1 MPVRSVLVVDDNPL
15 VRRAVCELFTR
26 EGDFDVCGE
35 AEKWE
40 GGNRKGSTA
49 PPNLIVTDL
58 SMLGYR
64 WNAVS
69 GMYFDDDFTA
79 NKPSTYASGL
89 ELQAPHRPRL
99 SRATST
105 SSSSLRAW
113 P

>member
-1 MPVRSVLVVDDNPL
+1 MYAERLKNG
-15 VRRAVCELFTR
+15 R
-26 EGDFDVCGE
+26 E
-35 AEKWE
+35 ANEKAQLL
-40 GGNRKGSTA
+40 R
-49 PPNLIVTDL
+49 PNSIVTDL
-58 SMLGYR
+58 SMPGYR

-69 GMYFDDDFTA
+69 GMYFDYDFTA

-89 ELQAPHRPRL
+89 ELQAPHRPQL